1 MTGLHTPDYLAI
13 GHLTVDLTPD
23 GPMLG
28 GSVLYGALVA
38 ARLGARAAV
47 VTRAN
52 LSGLDKSLRDQLDQV
67 AAEVELVVQNS
78 QDTTTFLNRERAGRR
93 EQELHGWGGEI
104 DLSGVP
110 PMWRSA
116 EVIHLAP
123 VAQEIDHRTTGRL
136 SGRLLA
142 CTPQGWMRS
151 WNQKLPSPVRRTPL
165 RLPNDLL
172 ARIDAMVVSS
182 NEYVIGREAV
192 EAVGGRALAVVTLG
206 AQGATVI
213 DRGRKSDLA
222 PFPAKV
228 VDTTGAG
235 DVFAATLFY
244 MRAQREG
251 VAMSVRYAGAAAA
264 LAIGSRGPLAVP
276 GRDEIEELLDL
287 RDDAF

>member
-1 MTGLHTPDYLAI
+1 MTGLQAPDYLAI
-13 GHLTVDLTPD
+13 GHITVDLTPE

-47 VTRAN
+47 ITRAN
-52 LSGLDKSLRDQLDQV
+52 LRGLDQSLKDQLDQV
-67 AAEVELVVQNS
+67 ASEIDLVVQSS
-78 QDTTTFLNRERAGRR
+78 QDTTTFVNSERAGRR
-93 EQELHGWGGEI
+93 EQELHGWAGEI

-123 VAQEIDHRTTGRL
+123 VAQEIDYRTTGRL

-192 EAVGGRALAVVTLG
+192 EAVGHRALAVVTLG
-206 AQGATVI
+206 AQGATLI
-213 DRGRKSDLA
+213 DRGQVSDLA
-222 PFPAKV
+222 PFPSKL
-228 VDTTGAG
+228 VDATGAG

-244 MRAQREG
+244 MRSQREG
-251 VAMSVRYAGAAAA
+251 VAMSARYAAAA
-264 LAIGSRGPLAVP
+264 SALSTGTRGPLAVP
-276 GRDEIEELLDL
+276 DRQAIEDLLDL
-287 RDDAF
+287 REDAF

>member
-1 MTGLHTPDYLAI
+1 MTGMQAPDYLAI
-13 GHLTVDLTPD
+13 GHITVDLTPE

-47 VTRAN
+47 ITRAN
-52 LSGLDKSLRDQLDQV
+52 LTGLDTALRHQLDEV
-67 AAEVELVVQNS
+67 AAEIDLVVQSS
-78 QDTTTFLNRERAGRR
+78 QDTTTFVNSERAGRR
-93 EQELHGWGGEI
+93 EQELHGWAGEI

-151 WNQKLPSPVRRTPL
+151 WNQKLPSPVKRTPL

-192 EAVGGRALAVVTLG
+192 EAVGHRALAVVTLG
-206 AQGATVI
+206 SQGATLI
-213 DRGRKSDLA
+213 DRGQVSDLA
-222 PFPAKV
+222 PFPGAV
-228 VDTTGAG
+228 VDSTGAG
-235 DVFAATLFY
+235 DVFAAALFY
-244 MRAQREG
+244 MRGQREG
-251 VAMSVRYAGAAAA
+251 VAMSARYAAAA
-264 LAIGSRGPLAVP
+264 SALAVGTRGPLAVP
-276 GRDEIEELLDL
+276 DRQAIEDLLDL
-287 RDDAF
+287 PDDAF